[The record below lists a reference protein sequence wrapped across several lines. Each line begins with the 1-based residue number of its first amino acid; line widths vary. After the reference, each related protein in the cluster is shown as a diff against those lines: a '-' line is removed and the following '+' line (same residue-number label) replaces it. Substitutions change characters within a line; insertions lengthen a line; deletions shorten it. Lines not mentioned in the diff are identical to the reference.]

1 MGASELNALREDAAG
16 CRRCD
21 LWKLGTQTVFGEGP
35 PDARVVMAG
44 EQPGDQEDR
53 AGRPFVGPAGHVLDE
68 ALERAGLV
76 REELYL
82 TNAVKHFKWQPRGK
96 RRIHQ
101 RPGRTEITAC
111 RPWLLA
117 ELETIDPLLLVLL
130 GSVAATSVHGPS
142 FRVTRERGTPLP
154 GPGGLTTLATVHP
167 SSILRGD
174 PADRDRAMEGLV
186 ADLALVPPLVERLA
200 SGQSA

>member
-1 MGASELNALREDAAG
+1 VGASELNALREEAAG

-35 PDARVVMAG
+35 ADARVVMAG

-53 AGRPFVGPAGHVLDE
+53 AGRPFVGPAGRVLHE
-68 ALERAGLV
+68 ALERAGIA
-76 REELYL
+76 REQIYV

-111 RPWLLA
+111 QPWLLA
-117 ELETIDPLLLVLL
+117 ELEAIDPLLLVLL
-130 GSVAATSVHGPS
+130 GSVAASSVHGPS
-142 FRVTRERGTPLP
+142 FRVTKQRGQPLP
-154 GPGGLTTLATVHP
+154 GPNGVTTLATVHP

-174 PADRDRAMEGLV
+174 PADREQAMAGLV
-186 ADLALVPPLVERLA
+186 ADLSLVPDLVERLA
-200 SGQSA
+200 AGQPA